1 MATGWSVFI
10 QTTLINSWEIWTCN
24 PKNLVQA
31 LLPLRYP
38 AAYVNISCKNG
49 NLKKFENNKLNTDR
63 VAKTVYE
70 IICYK

>member
-1 MATGWSVFI
+1 MYLSRQHLLTAGRFEPAT
-10 QTTLINSWEIWTCN
+10 